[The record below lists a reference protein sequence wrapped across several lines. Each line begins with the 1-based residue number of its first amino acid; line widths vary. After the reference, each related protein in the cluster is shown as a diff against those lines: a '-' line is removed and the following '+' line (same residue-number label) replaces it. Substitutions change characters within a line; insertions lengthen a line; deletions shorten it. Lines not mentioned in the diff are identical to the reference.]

1 MESNSPQLPLESV
14 DLFVPELK
22 ELGSIIEDGLKSNFK
37 FAKVEVVDCPDL
49 SQPPFHLA
57 AKGNS
62 GVFTI
67 PYSNSCTYPIF
78 KEVSCKKNK
87 YYVSEEHLEEN
98 HKNIF
103 LYICCFESE
112 SLKASVKSTNQIRKR
127 SYLVQL
133 VSDSLIYATHEIL
146 MACDDLRM
154 SERYHFKCLGVSQY
168 NIPPLENWLISSCH
182 SSW

>member
-1 MESNSPQLPLESV
+1 MVVKDRMESNSPQLPLESV

-78 KEVSCKKNK
+78 KEVSCKKTNIM
-87 YYVSEEHLEEN
+87 SQ
-98 HKNIF
+98 KNILRKITKIF
-103 LYICCFESE
+103 FYT
-112 SLKASVKSTNQIRKR
+112 SVALR
-127 SYLVQL
+127 
-133 VSDSLIYATHEIL
+133 VSH
-146 MACDDLRM
+146 
-154 SERYHFKCLGVSQY
+154 
-168 NIPPLENWLISSCH
+168 
-182 SSW
+182 